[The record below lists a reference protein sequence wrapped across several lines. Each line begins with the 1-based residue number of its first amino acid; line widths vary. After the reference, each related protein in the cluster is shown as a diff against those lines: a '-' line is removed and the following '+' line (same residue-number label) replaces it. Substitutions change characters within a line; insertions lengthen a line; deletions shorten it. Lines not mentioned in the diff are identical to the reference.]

1 MKPEARLDSVV
12 FHLTPT
18 RTRCD
23 LVIVANGKTEK
34 IASGLLNPFL
44 AHLKTAQDQIA
55 KGGYSIKLEP
65 DPKIDAGWFTKGT
78 VERLEAFPLFETL
91 IKRYPVTLQNN
102 CVISCRFVR
111 FVSTPEVLERVTT
124 IESEILQ
131 IEEAIAIQSNDNLGL
146 STVEDHQAKP
156 IDCMEGSKSTFDADA
171 EKAIVLYKPGSQPYP
186 SDSNGSAMQE
196 ENSKVQL
203 LRVLESRKAV
213 LQKEQGMA
221 FARAVAAGF
230 DMDHMAQVISFA
242 ECFGASRLMEACL
255 RFMELWKRK
264 HETGQWVEVEA
275 AEVMSARS
283 EFSSLNASGIIL
295 SGDSRRQ
302 KEFGE
307 AWPVSCGD
315 MGKESNG
322 TTDRKVH
329 SDLQVP
335 LGPHEY
341 YPGHFQHPTHPQW
354 PMHSLAG
361 PPLFQLYPMQGM
373 PYYQNY
379 PGGGPSF
386 HSPYPPVEDPRFNTP
401 QKTQRKRH
409 SMDGKDSNTESEASE
424 MGGSGTRS
432 QDGTDQNISEFDK
445 GGSHGHESHK
455 RIGRSGR
462 KKSGVVVIRNINYIA
477 SKRHET
483 SGSESESASDT
494 ETEEES
500 KDMSD
505 AHDRKHKNSS
515 RTSKR
520 NEVHVKS
527 MESSDAYAEDEI
539 AYGQEADSGN
549 WQAFQSFLLRAEEK
563 ARTVD
568 RDIFASEK
576 EPPMKR
582 KQNNGE
588 GGPILPPER
597 DSGNVRDWRMVG
609 LDSLNGTASRMKQ
622 MASNDELLISSEGR
636 GLIDSQLKEIEG
648 GRGGYRSV
656 TSDDF
661 MIYGQEKQMGSKN
674 SSDPLVDP
682 QYELDKTLDKISS
695 YNGMDESFMIP
706 YRSGSQDQIGSN
718 GRTAIDIDS
727 EFPPSLHRT
736 EDSSSKAKNPLT
748 YEPDDLTLLPERGME
763 SISIGYDPAKD
774 YDIQIPV
781 ENAEDVSTSTKEE
794 SKNSDKDKK
803 LKASQSGLEKKKKD
817 ALTRKGTSSKMNP
830 SAEAQKRAE
839 KLRAFKAD
847 LQKAKKQREEEEIKR
862 LEALKRE
869 RQKRIA
875 SRSGSNVT
883 QSPVTPQQ
891 SKARLPTKL
900 APSSYRGSK
909 FSDSEPGS
917 SPSQK
922 LLTRT
927 GSNDSHKITRTNK
940 LNGSSHAISRSVSSL
955 SEMKKEIGNST
966 PEAKTASVQTRRLSD
981 PKGTN
986 VRRTSSLKSVTSAEV
1001 PKRGIPDEP
1010 QKKISALMRLD
1021 KNKLA
1026 TLPELKV
1033 KTSKGPS
1040 NMVQNKSGGKETS
1053 QKGAGSQTSQFSD
1066 AIHTKR
1072 TNDKASR
1079 LSNGD
1084 ENSEIEKT
1092 VVMLENEVSSA
1103 PAVQAS
1109 EAMMGIND
1117 RMHGDDKIEM
1127 AGLDSEYEAIHA
1139 PPSPMIVGEVENSS
1153 AQKLD
1158 EQLNSNELVIDYSN
1172 EEPQK
1177 FSNSTAMD
1185 KPYQAPYARTTSLED
1200 STAGNVEYAQVPPV
1214 LNSEMDK
1221 MPNESIKACVSSFV
1235 MDSNSVD
1242 QTQESH
1248 KEPRSKETKGFRKL
1262 LKFGR
1267 KSHISA
1273 TGEGNQDSDALS
1285 IDEHAIAA
1293 ASSNDGAATILI
1305 TPDFSPPLI
1314 AMAAIVGTAFLIV
1327 IYACILSRRLFRFRN
1342 RWHRHRRLL

>member
-1 MKPEARLDSVV
+1 MKQEARLDSLV

-65 DPKIDAGWFTKGT
+65 DPKIDAVWFTKGI
-78 VERLEAFPLFETL
+78 VE
-91 IKRYPVTLQNN
+91 
-102 CVISCRFVR
+102 RFVR

-131 IEEAIAIQSNDNLGL
+131 IEEAIAIQSTDNLGL
-146 STVEDHQAKP
+146 STVEDHQTKP
-156 IDCMEGSKSTFDADA
+156 VEYTEGSKSTFDADA
-171 EKAIVLYKPGSQPYP
+171 EKAIVLYKPGSQPHP
-186 SDSNGSAMQE
+186 SDSNGSAPQE

-203 LRVLESRKAV
+203 LRVLETRKIV

-230 DMDHMAQVISFA
+230 DMDHMAQLISFA
-242 ECFGASRLMEACL
+242 ECFGALRLMEACL

-295 SGDSRRQ
+295 SGDSRKQ
-302 KEFGE
+302 KEFGD

-315 MGKESNG
+315 MGTESNG
-322 TTDRKVH
+322 TTDRKIH
-329 SDLQVP
+329 SDPQVP
-335 LGPHEY
+335 LGPNEY
-341 YPGHFQHPTHPQW
+341 YPGHFQHPIHPQW
-354 PMHSLAG
+354 PVHSLAG

-386 HSPYPPVEDPRFNTP
+386 HSPYSPVEDPRFNTP
-401 QKTQRKRH
+401 QKTWQKRH
-409 SMDGKDSNTESEASE
+409 SMDSKDSNTELEASE

-432 QDGTDQNISEFDK
+432 QDGADQNISEFEK
-445 GGSHGHESHK
+445 EGSHGRESHK
-455 RIGRSGR
+455 RIGRSGK
-462 KKSGVVVIRNINYIA
+462 KKSGVVVIRNINYIT
-477 SKRHET
+477 SKRHDT
-483 SGSESESASDT
+483 SGSESVSASDS

-500 KDMSD
+500 EDMSD
-505 AHDRKHKNSS
+505 DHYRKHKNSS

-527 MESSDAYAEDEI
+527 MESLDAYAKDEI
-539 AYGQEADSGN
+539 TYGPEADSEN
-549 WQAFQSFLLRAEEK
+549 WQAFQSYLLRAEEK

-568 RDIFASEK
+568 GDIFASEK
-576 EPPMKR
+576 EPPIKR

-588 GGPILPPER
+588 GDPILLPER
-597 DSGNVRDWRMVG
+597 DSGNVRDQRMVG
-609 LDSLNGTASRMKQ
+609 LDSLNGKAIRMKQ
-622 MASNDELLISSEGR
+622 MASNDELLISSEGK

-661 MIYGQEKQMGSKN
+661 MIYGREKQMSSKN
-674 SSDPLVDP
+674 SSDPLVDL
-682 QYELDKTLDKISS
+682 QYELDKNLDKKSS
-695 YNGMDESFMIP
+695 YNGTDESFIVP
-706 YRSGSQDQIGSN
+706 FRSGSQDQLGQD

-727 EFPPSLHRT
+727 ECPPALHRT
-736 EDSSSKAKNPLT
+736 EDSSSKPKNQLT
-748 YEPDDLTLLPERGME
+748 YEPDDLILLPERGME
-763 SISIGYDPAKD
+763 SVSIGYDPAKD

-781 ENAEDVSTSTKEE
+781 ENAVKIETRNNEDVSTSTKEE

-803 LKASQSGLEKKKKD
+803 SKVSQSKLEKKKKD
-817 ALTRKGTSSKMNP
+817 ALMRKGTSSKMNP
-830 SAEAQKRAE
+830 PAEAQKRAE

-847 LQKAKKQREEEEIKR
+847 LQKAKKEMEEEEIKR

-875 SRSGSNVT
+875 ARGSSNAT
-883 QSPVTPQQ
+883 QPPLTPQQ
-891 SKARLPTKL
+891 SKSRLPKKL
-900 APSSYRGSK
+900 SPSSYRGSK
-909 FSDSEPGS
+909 FNDSDPGS
-917 SPSQK
+917 SPLQK
-922 LLTRT
+922 LPTRT
-927 GSNDSHKITRTNK
+927 SSVGSNDSQKITRTSK
-940 LNGSSHAISRSVSSL
+940 LNGSSHGLSRSVSSL
-955 SEMKKEIGNST
+955 SEMKKETGNST

-981 PKGTN
+981 PKGSN
-986 VRRTSSLKSVTSAEV
+986 VRHTSSLKSVTSAEV
-1001 PKRGIPDEP
+1001 PKIGIPDEP
-1010 QKKISALMRLD
+1010 QKRISALMQLD
-1021 KNKLA
+1021 KSKLA

-1033 KTSKGPS
+1033 RTSKGPS
-1040 NMVQNKSGGKETS
+1040 NMVQNKSAAKETS
-1053 QKGAGSQTSQFSD
+1053 QKGTVSRTSQFSD
-1066 AIHTKR
+1066 TIHAKR
-1072 TNDKASR
+1072 INNKASR
-1079 LSNGD
+1079 LSNSHD
-1084 ENSEIEKT
+1084 NLVIEKT
-1092 VVMLENEVSSA
+1092 VVMLKNEVLSA
-1103 PAVQAS
+1103 PAVQAF
-1109 EAMMGIND
+1109 EAVIGIED
-1117 RMHGDDKIEM
+1117 RMHGDDKIETV
-1127 AGLDSEYEAIHA
+1127 GLNSEYGAIHA
-1139 PPSPMIVGEVENSS
+1139 PPSPIIVGEVENSS
-1153 AQKLD
+1153 EHELD
-1158 EQLNSNELVIDYSN
+1158 EQLNSDEVVIDYSK

-1177 FSNSTAMD
+1177 FSNSTVID
-1185 KPYQAPYARTTSLED
+1185 KPYQAPYAGTTSFED
-1200 STAGNVEYAQVPPV
+1200 STADNVEYAQVLPV
-1214 LNSEMDK
+1214 RNSEMDR
-1221 MPNESIKACVSSFV
+1221 MPNESIEACVSSFA

-1242 QTQESH
+1242 HTQESH

-1273 TGEGNQDSDALS
+1273 TGEGNQDSDASS

-1293 ASSNDGAATILI
+1293 ASLNDVHMLKNLI
-1305 TPDFSPPLI
+1305 SQDDSHAGGTQTKVSRPFS
-1314 AMAAIVGTAFLIV
+1314 
-1327 IYACILSRRLFRFRN
+1327 ILSPFRSRSSDKKVSA
-1342 RWHRHRRLL
+1342 

>member
-1 MKPEARLDSVV
+1 MKPEARLDSVG

-78 VERLEAFPLFETL
+78 VER
-91 IKRYPVTLQNN
+91 
-102 CVISCRFVR
+102 FVR

-146 STVEDHQAKP
+146 STVEDHQTKSVE
-156 IDCMEGSKSTFDADA
+156 CMEGSKSTFDADA

-186 SDSNGSAMQE
+186 SDSNGSATQE

-203 LRVLESRKAV
+203 LRVLETRKVV

-255 RFMELWKRK
+255 GFMELWKRK

-275 AEVMSARS
+275 AELMSARS
-283 EFSSLNASGIIL
+283 EFSSWNASGIIL
-295 SGDSRRQ
+295 SGDSRKQ

-329 SDLQVP
+329 SDPQVP

-386 HSPYPPVEDPRFNTP
+386 HSPYAPVEDPRFNMS
-401 QKTQRKRH
+401 QKTWQKRH
-409 SMDGKDSNTESEASE
+409 SMGSKDSNAESEASE

-432 QDGTDQNISEFDK
+432 QDGTDQNISEFNEE
-445 GGSHGHESHK
+445 GSHGHESHK
-455 RIGRSGR
+455 RIDRSGR

-483 SGSESESASDT
+483 SGSESDSASDT

-500 KDMSD
+500 QDRSD
-505 AHDRKHKNSS
+505 AHDRKHKDSS

-527 MESSDAYAEDEI
+527 MESSDAYAKDEI

-563 ARTVD
+563 ARTVNG
-568 RDIFASEK
+568 DILPSEK

-588 GGPILPPER
+588 GDPILHPER
-597 DSGNVRDWRMVG
+597 DSGNVRDQRMVG
-609 LDSLNGTASRMKQ
+609 LDSLNGTTSRMKQ

-636 GLIDSQLKEIEG
+636 GLTDTQLKEIEG

-661 MIYGQEKQMGSKN
+661 MICGREKQMGSKN

-682 QYELDKTLDKISS
+682 QYELDKKLDKKSS
-695 YNGMDESFMIP
+695 YNGMDESFMVP
-706 YRSGSQDQIGSN
+706 FRSGSQDQLKSD

-736 EDSSSKAKNPLT
+736 QDFSSQAKNQLT
-748 YEPDDLTLLPERGME
+748 YEPDDLTLLPERGIE
-763 SISIGYDPAKD
+763 SVSIGYDPARD
-774 YDIQIPV
+774 YDVQIPV
-781 ENAEDVSTSTKEE
+781 ENAVKIETRNHEDVSTSTKEE

-803 LKASQSGLEKKKKD
+803 LIASQSGLEKKKKD
-817 ALTRKGTSSKMNP
+817 VLMRKGISSKMNP

-847 LQKAKKQREEEEIKR
+847 LQKAKKEREEEEVKR

-875 SRSGSNVT
+875 ARNGSNAS
-883 QSPVTPQQ
+883 QSPLTPQQ

-900 APSSYRGSK
+900 SPSSYRGSK

-927 GSNDSHKITRTNK
+927 GSNDSQKITRTSK
-940 LNGSSHAISRSVSSL
+940 LNGSSHALSRSVSSL
-955 SEMKKEIGNST
+955 SEMKKENDNST

-986 VRRTSSLKSVTSAEV
+986 IRRTSSLKSVTNAEV

-1010 QKKISALMRLD
+1010 QKKISALMQLD
-1021 KNKLA
+1021 KSKLA
-1026 TLPELKV
+1026 TLPGLKV
-1033 KTSKGPS
+1033 RTSKGPS
-1040 NMVQNKSGGKETS
+1040 NMVQNKSAGKETS
-1053 QKGAGSQTSQFSD
+1053 QKGAGSRTSQFSD
-1066 AIHTKR
+1066 TIHAKR

-1079 LSNGD
+1079 LSKSD
-1084 ENSEIEKT
+1084 ENLEIEKT
-1092 VVMLENEVSSA
+1092 VVMLENEVLPA

-1109 EAMMGIND
+1109 EAMIGIKD
-1117 RMHGDDKIEM
+1117 RMHGDDKIKT

-1139 PPSPMIVGEVENSS
+1139 PPSPIMVGEVEISS
-1153 AQKLD
+1153 AHKLD
-1158 EQLNSNELVIDYSN
+1158 EQLNSNEPVIDYSN

-1185 KPYQAPYARTTSLED
+1185 KSYQAPYARTTSLED

-1221 MPNESIKACVSSFV
+1221 MPNESIKACVSSFA

-1242 QTQESH
+1242 HTQESH

-1273 TGEGNQDSDALS
+1273 TCEGNQDSDALS
-1285 IDEHAIAA
+1285 IDEHTIAA
-1293 ASSNDGAATILI
+1293 ASSNDVHMLKNLI
-1305 TPDFSPPLI
+1305 SQNDSHAGGTQTKGSRPFS
-1314 AMAAIVGTAFLIV
+1314 
-1327 IYACILSRRLFRFRN
+1327 ILSPFRSKSSDKKVSA
-1342 RWHRHRRLL
+1342 